1 MNELDWAILIVLALS
16 TIVGVTRGVV
26 REILSIVGGLYSA
39 GEFGA
44 CDSHDYRR
52 GVDLRAVCVCDRPFG
67 HDFAQDA

>member
-26 REILSIVGGLYSA
+26 REIRIGGLYSA
-39 GEFGA
+39 GEFGP
-44 CDSHDYRR
+44 CDSHDYLR